1 MLSANGEICLKEGA
15 GFFHLNKGDALNFSE
30 KKDKNVLHH
39 LWSPCYTF
47 FLNTLSDW
55 DEKKTA

>member
-39 LWSPCYTF
+39 L
-47 FLNTLSDW
+47 
-55 DEKKTA
+55 

>member
-30 KKDKNVLHH
+30 KKIKMYCIICDH
-39 LWSPCYTF
+39 LVIHF
-47 FLNTLSDW
+47 F
-55 DEKKTA
+55 